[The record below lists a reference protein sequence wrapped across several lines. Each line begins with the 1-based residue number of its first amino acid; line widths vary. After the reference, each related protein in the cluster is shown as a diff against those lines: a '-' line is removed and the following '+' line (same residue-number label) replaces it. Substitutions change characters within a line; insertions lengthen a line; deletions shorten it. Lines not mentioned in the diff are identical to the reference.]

1 MTYLPSTISS
11 LPQIP
16 GVYQYFD
23 AEGKILYVGKAK
35 NLKSRVSSYFQKKN
49 NHDPKTRQ
57 LVSLISSIEI
67 IKVESEFEAL
77 NLEARLINTF
87 KPHYNII
94 LKDDKHYL
102 YIKITDEEFPQVT
115 VSRRNDNKKATFF
128 GPYPSSTTVKVM
140 LRYLRRIFPF
150 CSQKRPV
157 KKPCFYTHLGLC
169 NPCPGEMKNKSQ
181 DEKEILK
188 RKYRLNI
195 RRLKDLLSEKT
206 KTVQDELQSQMK
218 EEAKKENFENAALI
232 RDALNKVDYLI
243 HHFDRSQDYIE
254 NPNLARDTW
263 KDQQSQLTEVLSPYF
278 QNLKEIHRIECYDVS
293 NISGKL
299 SVGAM
304 VTFIDGEPAKNFYR
318 KFRLKTTGKPDDF
331 AMHSEMMK
339 RRLHHI
345 SDWSFPEVFVID
357 GGKPQLLAILKVFDT
372 LDVSTPVIGLA
383 KEEEEIVVEKNGNFE
398 KIKLPRNSQALRLI
412 QRLRDESHRFAHSYH
427 EKLRM
432 KSLLE
437 VVSKPPRLRHAEF
450 ISASSEDS

>member
-1 MTYLPSTISS
+1 MTYFPATISQ
-11 LPQIP
+11 LPQLP

-23 AEGKILYVGKAK
+23 STGKILYVGKAK
-35 NLKSRVSSYFQKKN
+35 NLKHRVSSYFQKKN
-49 NHDPKTRQ
+49 NHDEKTRQ

-77 NLEARLINTF
+77 NLEARLINQY

-102 YIKITDEEFPQVT
+102 YIKITDEEYPQIT
-115 VSRRNDNKKATFF
+115 VSRREDNKKDIFF

-140 LRYLRRIFPF
+140 LRYLRHIFPF

-157 KKPCFYTHLGLC
+157 KKPCFYTHLKLC
-169 NPCPGEMKNKSQ
+169 NPCPGELKNKSEE
-181 DEKEILK
+181 EKEVLK

-195 RRLKDLLSEKT
+195 RRLKDLLSGKT
-206 KTVQDELQSQMK
+206 QTLQKELSGQMH
-218 EEAKKENFENAALI
+218 EEAKKEDFESAASI
-232 RDALNKVDYLI
+232 RDTLSQIDYLVT
-243 HHFDRSQDYIE
+243 HFDRSQDYIE

-263 KDQQSQLTEVLSPYF
+263 KDQQSKLTEVLSPYF
-278 QNLKEIHRIECYDVS
+278 DRLKEIHRIECFDVS

-331 AMHSEMMK
+331 AMHAEMME

-345 SDWSFPEVFVID
+345 EDWPFPEVFVID
-357 GGKPQLLAILKVFDT
+357 GGKPQLIAILKIFKT
-372 LDVSTPVIGLA
+372 MGISTPVIGLA
-383 KEEEEIVVEKNGNFE
+383 KEEEEIVVSNNDNFE
-398 KIKLPRNSQALRLI
+398 KIRLPRNSQALRLI

-432 KSLLE
+432 KSLFDFSPKKSR
-437 VVSKPPRLRHAEF
+437 VT
-450 ISASSEDS
+450 